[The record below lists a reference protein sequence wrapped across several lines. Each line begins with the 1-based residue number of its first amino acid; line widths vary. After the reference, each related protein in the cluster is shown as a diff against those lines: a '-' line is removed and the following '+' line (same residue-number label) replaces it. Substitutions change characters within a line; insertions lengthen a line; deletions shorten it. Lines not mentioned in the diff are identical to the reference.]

1 MPALKSTVAA
11 ALIVLALGA
20 PSAQTITVAMAQ
32 NASAPESAVIMSKN
46 VEDEILGIMFDRG
59 YIVSTA
65 ELALA
70 DDGFAAPNFAVKEAA
85 FGMSDYLI
93 AVNVKYGVDEIKDS
107 EKNVSYAQIL
117 SLDWKLVRVSN
128 PVILASGT
136 VRPERTTVVD
146 QDPYGDARRLIDG
159 AYPSIE
165 KALGEAKKGGIR

>member
-65 ELALA
+65 ELAL
-70 DDGFAAPNFAVKEAA
+70 V
-85 FGMSDYLI
+85 
-93 AVNVKYGVDEIKDS
+93 
-107 EKNVSYAQIL
+107 
-117 SLDWKLVRVSN
+117 
-128 PVILASGT
+128 
-136 VRPERTTVVD
+136 
-146 QDPYGDARRLIDG
+146 
-159 AYPSIE
+159 
-165 KALGEAKKGGIR
+165 